1 MAAFFIAMTKVKDP
15 EKFQE
20 YARRSGETFKDYGG
34 EPVMRGKAKETLAG
48 NVGSAHDTV
57 GIVKFPDFEALTAW
71 FNSDAYQALVALRD
85 EASDMTIA
93 SYEIPE

>member
-1 MAAFFIAMTKVKDP
+1 MAAFFIAMTKIKNP

-20 YARRSGETFKDYGG
+20 YARRSGETFKKHGG
-34 EPVMRGKAKETLAG
+34 EPVLRGKAKETLAG
-48 NVGSAHDTV
+48 SMERAHDTV
-57 GIVKFPDFEALTAW
+57 GIVRFPDLEALTAW

-93 SYEIPE
+93 SYEIPD